1 MGKVAKVK
9 LSEFAKVKKKLNCY
23 GVVETQGGRG
33 HWTVYYTSPQSFMI
47 MFSYSLTLQL
57 WELSILIVRFIK
69 LSVQTF
75 QPLMER
81 VGRMPLPIN
90 RHAQV
95 GLPDKGLAN
104 KGLVVCWMTQYTVPG
119 YKSVI

>member
-1 MGKVAKVK
+1 M
-9 LSEFAKVKKKLNCY
+9 
-23 GVVETQGGRG
+23 
-33 HWTVYYTSPQSFMI
+33 
-47 MFSYSLTLQL
+47 
-57 WELSILIVRFIK
+57 IVRFIK

-95 GLPDKGLAN
+95 GLPDKGRAN
-104 KGLVVCWMTQYTVPG
+104 KGLVVCWMTQFTFPGYTVTNASYSPRE
-119 YKSVI
+119 KIFKTFHFRTLTTVNTKF